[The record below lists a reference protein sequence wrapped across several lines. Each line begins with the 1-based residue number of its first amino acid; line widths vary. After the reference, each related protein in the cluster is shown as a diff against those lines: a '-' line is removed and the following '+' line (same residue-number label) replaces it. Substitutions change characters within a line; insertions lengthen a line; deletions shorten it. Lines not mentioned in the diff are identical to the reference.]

1 MSYYE
6 PSGKDIKFTNH
17 STPIT
22 SNDFFNRKQIIQKE
36 KIDSS
41 QMKLRNINL
50 LNNYTKASKSLSELG
65 YVQVTKPVFQNSVL
79 NKAFNAYQ
87 SETKM
92 KYSFSHSY
100 IDIKAK
106 QKSNNHYE
114 AKRQEKIAK
123 CKNTKKEC

>member
-1 MSYYE
+1 MIFSIE
-6 PSGKDIKFTNH
+6 NKLFK
-17 STPIT
+17 
-22 SNDFFNRKQIIQKE
+22 KK

-106 QKSNNHYE
+106 QKSN
-114 AKRQEKIAK
+114 KIGRAHV
-123 CKNTKKEC
+123 

>member
-1 MSYYE
+1 
-6 PSGKDIKFTNH
+6 
-17 STPIT
+17 
-22 SNDFFNRKQIIQKE
+22 
-36 KIDSS
+36 
-41 QMKLRNINL
+41 MKLRNINL

-79 NKAFNAYQ
+79 SKAFNAYQ

-100 IDIKAK
+100 IEKKEK